1 MKSMTGFG
9 MGEYVTENESITVE
23 AKSVNHRYKDYNFRF
38 ASRLSA
44 LENNARNLV
53 SKMMSRGHIDMIARY
68 SRYADTGVKLHY
80 DDVLAKDYM
89 RILERIREDL
99 PGASGEISVM
109 DVARFPNVVVAESG
123 SEDLDELW
131 EKFSS
136 AITSAME
143 MLNSAREAEGENL
156 KKDMLSRISFIE
168 EKVEKIAVLTEDL
181 PKEFYETL
189 KKNAAEYTESPLDED
204 RLYTELAIY
213 ADRVNITEELVRL
226 RSHIGLY
233 RKTCELTEPVGRKL
247 DFTLQEINREV
258 NTIASKSN
266 SAEISQI
273 VIDIKAELEKIRE
286 QVQNI
291 E

>member
-9 MGEYVTENESITVE
+9 MGEYISENESITVE
-23 AKSVNHRYKDYNFRF
+23 IKSVNHRYKDYNFRF
-38 ASRLSA
+38 ASRLCA

-53 SKMMSRGHIDMIARY
+53 AKMMSRGHIDMNARY

-80 DDVLAKDYM
+80 DDALAKDYM
-89 RILERIREDL
+89 RILMKMKQDL
-99 PGASGEISVM
+99 PEASGEVGLM
-109 DVARFPNVVVAESG
+109 DVARFPNVIVTESG
-123 SEDLDELW
+123 TEDLDELW
-131 EKFSS
+131 EKFAS

-143 MLNSAREAEGENL
+143 MLNAARETEGGNL
-156 KKDMLSRISFIE
+156 KKDMLGRIGLIE
-168 EKVEKIAVLTEDL
+168 EKVGRIAVLTEGL

-226 RSHIGLY
+226 RSHMELF
-233 RKTCELTEPVGRKL
+233 RKTCDLTEPVGRKL

>member
-9 MGEYVTENESITVE
+9 MGEYISENESITVE
-23 AKSVNHRYKDYNFRF
+23 IKSVNHRYKDYNFRF
-38 ASRLSA
+38 ASRLCA

-53 SKMMSRGHIDMIARY
+53 AKMMSRGHIDMNARY
-68 SRYADTGVKLHY
+68 ARYADTGVKLHY
-80 DDVLAKDYM
+80 DDALAKDYM
-89 RILERIREDL
+89 RILMKMKQDL
-99 PGASGEISVM
+99 PEASGEVGLM
-109 DVARFPNVVVAESG
+109 DVARFPNVIVTESG
-123 SEDLDELW
+123 TEDLDELW
-131 EKFSS
+131 EKFAS

-143 MLNSAREAEGENL
+143 MLNAARETEGGNL
-156 KKDMLSRISFIE
+156 KKDMLGRIGLIE
-168 EKVEKIAVLTEDL
+168 EKVGRIAVLTEGL

-226 RSHIGLY
+226 RSHMELF
-233 RKTCELTEPVGRKL
+233 RKTCDLTEPVGRKL